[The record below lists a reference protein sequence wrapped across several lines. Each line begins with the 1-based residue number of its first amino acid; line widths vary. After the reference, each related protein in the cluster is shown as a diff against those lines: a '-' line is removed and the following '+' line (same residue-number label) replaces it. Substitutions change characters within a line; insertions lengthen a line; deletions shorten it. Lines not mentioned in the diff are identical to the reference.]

1 MQPKANYYT
10 IFLHSR
16 ELLELYGPQFGIDID
31 DLDLPS
37 GLDFILN
44 TQFTDFITFID
55 DDITKDGGE
64 YEDDIVN
71 TVAVD
76 DLLYQ
81 VLELHTY
88 VVLVLC
94 IQGN

>member
-1 MQPKANYYT
+1 M
-10 IFLHSR
+10 
-16 ELLELYGPQFGIDID
+16 YGPQFGIDID
-31 DLDLPS
+31 DLPS

-55 DDITKDGGE
+55 EDITKNGGE

-71 TVAVD
+71 TVPVD

-81 VLELHTY
+81 VPEVYQLHTY
-88 VVLVLC
+88 VVHE
-94 IQGN
+94 